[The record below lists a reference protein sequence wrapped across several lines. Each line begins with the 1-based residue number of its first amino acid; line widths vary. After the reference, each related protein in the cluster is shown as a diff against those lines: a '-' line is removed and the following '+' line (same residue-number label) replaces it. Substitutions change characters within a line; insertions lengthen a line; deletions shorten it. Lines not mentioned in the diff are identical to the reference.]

1 MDVRLTQA
9 EAEQLIDAIKKAVI
23 SALAAPEKGKKV
35 DFDAKTIYETPSEM
49 FVITIFRG
57 KINRDKLSYTARIK
71 IKNTILLEL
80 HINPSGKHS
89 NPDGTLIEGSHWHV
103 YKEGYDNHCAYVA
116 EDVYSNDFVT
126 NTLLFFEKFN
136 IIDRPVIT
144 DQLEL

>member
-9 EAEQLIDAIKKAVI
+9 EAERLISALKKALI
-23 SALAAPEKGKKV
+23 NTLAAPEKGKTV

-57 KINRDKLSYTARIK
+57 RINRDKLSYAARIK
-71 IKNTILLEL
+71 IKNTILMEL

-89 NPDGTLIEGSHWHV
+89 NPDGTIIEGSHWHV
-103 YKEGYDNHCAYVA
+103 YKEGYDNHYAYVA
-116 EDVYSNDFVT
+116 EDVYSNDFVA